1 MEITIMGYIGCSRG
15 SFVVCS
21 FGAGDGWMWSL
32 RMLGVQSWVFAGVQ
46 GLGGSGSVG
55 GDGRLGGR
63 RRQQLGFHFVCSIW
77 SF

>member
-1 MEITIMGYIGCSRG
+1 M
-15 SFVVCS
+15 VCS

-46 GLGGSGSVG
+46 GFWAQGLLEATAGWG
-55 GDGRLGGR
+55 GGR
-63 RRQQLGFHFVCSIW
+63 RRQQLGFHFVCCIW